1 MNLCKEIQE
10 TLCFYKN
17 GKYNVS
23 SRKLVNIDKNLLE
36 NIIQT
41 THFLNGNNPK
51 IIDRIRYI
59 LQGKTCINTCLN
71 CQTPIIDINKTFCS
85 AKCNNNS
92 EQTKNKFREKYNN
105 LSTDQK
111 IERKNKTANT
121 FNIKYGGYTLQSPEL
136 RKKVKTTLIKKYG
149 VDHPVK
155 NDSIKRKIINTW
167 LTKYGVDNPFKAQI
181 IKEKIKDILIEKYG
195 VENPGQI
202 YDEHKNEKRKKTKIE
217 RGLIIPDE
225 FLSDYKIYFKK
236 VKKITETTYKK
247 YKNIINPYN
256 YERVVNGKKG
266 FQLDHIY
273 SIFEGFLNKVEP
285 EIMGHIENLQMIKW
299 EDNRFKSKK
308 CSIDL
313 IELKNRIKLYENEKT
328 IS

>member
-1 MNLCKEIQE
+1 MNLRKEIQE

-17 GKYNVS
+17 EKYNVL

-36 NIIQT
+36 NIIKT
-41 THFLNGNNPK
+41 TYFLNDYNPK

-59 LQGKTCINTCLN
+59 LQEKTCINTCLN
-71 CQTPIIDINKTFCS
+71 CKTPIIDINKTFCS
-85 AKCNNNS
+85 PKCNNNS

-105 LSTDQK
+105 LSTDEK
-111 IERKNKTANT
+111 LERKNKRTNT

-136 RKKVKTTLIKKYG
+136 REKVKTTLIKKYG
-149 VDHPVK
+149 VDHPFK

-202 YDEHKNEKRKKTKIE
+202 YDEHKNEKTKKTKIE

-225 FLSDYKIYFKK
+225 FLSDYKIYSKK
-236 VKKITETTYKK
+236 VKKITETIYKK
-247 YKNIINPYN
+247 YKNILNPYN

-266 FQLDHIY
+266 FQLDHRY
-273 SIFEGFLNKVEP
+273 SIFEGFLNNVEP
-285 EIMGHIENLQMIKW
+285 EIIGHIENLQMIKW
-299 EDNRFKSKK
+299 EDNRSKSKK
-308 CSIDL
+308 CDIDL
-313 IELKNRIKLYENEKT
+313 IELKNRIKLYENRKT